1 MYISVSGCKILIA
14 VVFLR
19 RRVVGG
25 TDAGFG
31 SFPWIALI
39 MGVNSRYTVHR
50 SHFTQGPIKDPKSPH
65 MLDWNTLQPPVHS
78 VARITFCLHCRVW
91 NFAI

>member
-1 MYISVSGCKILIA
+1 MDILVSGCKILIA
-14 VVFLR
+14 VVLR

-39 MGVNSRYTVHR
+39 MGVNSRYI
-50 SHFTQGPIKDPKSPH
+50 GLI
-65 MLDWNTLQPPVHS
+65 LL
-78 VARITFCLHCRVW
+78 
-91 NFAI
+91 